1 MQAHLLID
9 GYNVILG
16 LPHLEKIFQRDKE
29 RARDEL
35 GRIAR
40 NIHDA
45 DAVRVT
51 IVSDGSGVDHE
62 IVRPGK
68 ELTFSFLF
76 SANSSTAD
84 NVIVD
89 LLANARRSTA
99 VTVVIKDQ
107 VIVHAALE
115 HGATVMGPEEFLS
128 WTDTRASEEGARA
141 TRTRSGEEDDF
152 GMDLDSLLL

>member
-29 RARDEL
+29 QARDEL

-51 IVSDGSGVDHE
+51 IVSMV
-62 IVRPGK
+62 PGWITK
-68 ELTFSFLF
+68 LF
-76 SANSSTAD
+76 
-84 NVIVD
+84 
-89 LLANARRSTA
+89 ARGRN
-99 VTVVIKDQ
+99 
-107 VIVHAALE
+107 
-115 HGATVMGPEEFLS
+115 
-128 WTDTRASEEGARA
+128 
-141 TRTRSGEEDDF
+141 
-152 GMDLDSLLL
+152 

>member
-51 IVSDGSGVDHE
+51 IVFDGSGVDHE

-76 SANSSTAD
+76 SPASSTAD

-99 VTVVIKDQ
+99 VTVVTKDQ
-107 VIVHAALE
+107 VIGPCGLGTRGHR
-115 HGATVMGPEEFLS
+115 HGPGGVSVLGRHQS
-128 WTDTRASEEGARA
+128 QRGRG
-141 TRTRSGEEDDF
+141 SGSPHEKR
-152 GMDLDSLLL
+152 GRG